1 MDAKNAIYG
10 NLKATETPF
19 QGTKIKSSRIVLYTL
34 DLGMSRK
41 DKSDWMTETCSDKS
55 GGVYK
60 NIAQL

>member
-34 DLGMSRK
+34 DLGMYR
-41 DKSDWMTETCSDKS
+41 ENKS
-55 GGVYK
+55 GW
-60 NIAQL
+60 NDRNMFR